1 MRTVSRSATLI
12 RRRLLAALAAV
23 TATVLVLTGCS
34 AGSSQ
39 SSDPNNPN
47 QVEAITWW
55 TTGVEKTALADL
67 VAEFKT
73 ANPDLQFIDASV
85 RGAGGAK
92 ARQAIA
98 ARLEADNPPDTFQA
112 YAGGALTDY
121 VADGD
126 LQDLTSFY
134 AENGLNDVYR
144 AALIDLMSVDGK
156 IYSVPTD
163 IHRVNVLWSN
173 NPILRDA
180 GVDPEVAPANI
191 EAWLANLEKVRQSG
205 VEYPLALGDELT
217 QVQLFESVLI
227 ADMGAVLYQNL
238 WKSTKNWEGKALKAA
253 IAHYG
258 RLLEYT
264 DPNRGA
270 DEWLDTTQ
278 SVVEGH
284 AAYVMMADYALS
296 AFQRAGF
303 TSGKQYSAIPTPGSV
318 GVFDFFADTFTLP
331 VGAVH
336 DEAARAWL
344 LTVSSAE
351 GQKALSLTKGS
362 IPARTDTVA
371 EDYPP
376 YQQTAIASLQ
386 LDTVVPSIAH
396 GIAASPA
403 WTDAITDAVIK
414 FGSDGHPEALSNA
427 LIKAA
432 HAALD
437 E

>member
-1 MRTVSRSATLI
+1 MRTRSPRRTLVAVVAAATASL
-12 RRRLLAALAAV
+12 
-23 TATVLVLTGCS
+23 LVLTGCAS
-34 AGSSQ
+34 GSGQ

-67 VAEFKT
+67 VGEFKK

-98 ARLEADNPPDTFQA
+98 ARLDAANPPDTFQA
-112 YAGGALTDY
+112 AAGGALTDY

-126 LQDLTSFY
+126 LQDLTAFY

-156 IYSVPTD
+156 VYSVPTD
-163 IHRVNVLWSN
+163 IHRVNVLWTN
-173 NPILRDA
+173 NGLLRDA
-180 GVDPEVAPANI
+180 GIDPAVAPANI
-191 EAWLANLEKVRQSG
+191 EAWIADLEKVRASG
-205 VEYPLALGDELT
+205 MQYPLALGNDMT
-217 QVQLFESVLI
+217 QVQLFETVVI

-238 WKSTKNWEGKALKAA
+238 WKSTKNWEGAAMKKA

-264 DPNRGA
+264 DPGQGS
-270 DEWLDTTQ
+270 DEWLDSTR
-278 SVVEGH
+278 SVVDGK

-296 AFQRAGF
+296 AFQQAGYI
-303 TSGKQYSAIPTPGSV
+303 TGKQYSAIPTPGSV
-318 GVFDFFADTFTLP
+318 GVFDFFADSFTLP

-336 DEAARAWL
+336 DKAARAWL

-362 IPARTDTVA
+362 IPARTDTDKA
-371 EDYPP
+371 DYPP

-403 WTDAITDAVIK
+403 WTDAITDAVVK
-414 FGSDGHPEALSNA
+414 FGSDGHTEALANG

-437 E
+437 D